1 MTPRQRRFVEEYLVD
16 LNAHQAALRA
26 GFAPRS
32 ARQTVTKLLRR
43 PDVAAAIKEG
53 MDERSRRTAITADRV
68 LAELAHIAFADMR
81 HFIQWGPDG
90 ITLTSPEA
98 LAPGETAAIA
108 EIRPSSGLQ
117 GPRLRLHSKQRA
129 LDALGRHLGLFIRS
143 RAPR

>member
-43 PDVAAAIKEG
+43 PDVAAAIQER
-53 MDERSRRTAITADRV
+53 MEERSRRTAITADRV
-68 LAELAHIAFADMR
+68 LAELACIAFSDMR
-81 HFIQWGPDG
+81 HFIQWGPEG
-90 ITLTSPEA
+90 ITLIPPEA
-98 LAPGETAAIA
+98 LAPGETGAIA
-108 EIRPSSGLQ
+108 EIRGSSEPR
-117 GPRLRLHSKQRA
+117 GPRLKLHSKERA
-129 LDALGRHLGLFIRS
+129 LDALGRHLGLFRRS